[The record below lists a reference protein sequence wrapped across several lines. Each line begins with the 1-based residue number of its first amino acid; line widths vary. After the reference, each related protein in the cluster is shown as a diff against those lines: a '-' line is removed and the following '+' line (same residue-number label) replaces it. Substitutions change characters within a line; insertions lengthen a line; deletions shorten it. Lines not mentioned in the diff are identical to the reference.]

1 MRHRALCLLA
11 LACGL
16 AACQPDP
23 SAKPVAAVPPPTD
36 ASDAAAP
43 TAPDIPKKDGQTTT
57 YRYQCGELDVTANFR
72 GEGDAEFVFN
82 GRVLKLPHVPAASG
96 ARYADAQGNEFWS
109 KGEAEARLTLQGQPP
124 RTCVGPG
131 AMPA

>member
-1 MRHRALCLLA
+1 MRPRALCLTA
-11 LACGL
+11 LACWL
-16 AACQPDP
+16 AACQPTGP
-23 SAKPVAAVPPPTD
+23 AQPATTAAAPTD

-43 TAPDIPKKDGQTTT
+43 TTPEIPKKDGQTTT
-57 YRYQCGELDVTANFR
+57 YRYQCGDLDVTANFR

-82 GRVLKLPHVPAASG
+82 GRVLKLPHAQAASG

-109 KGEAEARLTLQGQPP
+109 KGEAEALLTLQGQPP

-131 AMPA
+131 ATPA